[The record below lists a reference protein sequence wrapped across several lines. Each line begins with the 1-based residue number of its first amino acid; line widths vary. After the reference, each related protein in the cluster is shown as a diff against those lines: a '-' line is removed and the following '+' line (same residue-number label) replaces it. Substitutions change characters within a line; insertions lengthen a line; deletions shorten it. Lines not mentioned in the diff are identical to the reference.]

1 MYIYIFEIRNILPVR
16 MVRCN
21 DILDGLFSYETPK
34 IVHIRSRTVGVLS
47 RFVQLAILGYII
59 GYVLVYKKGYQE
71 FSDVESSATTKIKGV
86 VYTNF
91 SDDEFDP
98 HIVNRD
104 LYRRV
109 WDVADYVI
117 PPSENG
123 AVFVATN
130 VLITSNQTQSECPE
144 DETIPG
150 AGCDP
155 ENNTCVAGKSLPV
168 GNGQMTG
175 RCVNTTS
182 GNYSCEINAW
192 CPVEVDISPL
202 KNKKPLLA
210 GSQDFTVLIKNFVEF
225 PKFKNSN
232 RRNIKD
238 TTDRKYL
245 ESCRYNSVTDPDC
258 PVFRLGDIVH
268 WAGQDYN
275 KIAYKGGVIAIVI
288 NWNCNLDFD
297 KKYCLPT
304 YSFTR
309 LDDPNAKLA
318 PGWNFRYANYYND
331 SQRTLY
337 KVYGIKFSI
346 IVQGQAGKF
355 FIVPLLLNVGAGL
368 GLLAV
373 QVVVCDLVVLY
384 LLKKRNYYKSKKYE
398 QVDFDSDE
406 NSTLTGE
413 DYLQSQYQISSGLRP
428 SVEDGY
434 QRAPK
439 P

>member
-1 MYIYIFEIRNILPVR
+1 
-16 MVRCN
+16 MVKCN
-21 DILDGLFSYETPK
+21 DILDSLFSYETPK
-34 IVHIRSRTVGVLS
+34 IVHIRSRAVGVLS
-47 RFVQLAILGYII
+47 RLVQLAILGYII

-71 FSDVESSATTKIKGV
+71 FSDVESSATTKVKGI

-98 HIVNRD
+98 RILDRD

-123 AVFVATN
+123 AVFVATD

-144 DETIPG
+144 DEGI
-150 AGCDP
+150 AAAHCIP
-155 ENNTCVAGKSLPV
+155 ENNTCVAGMTLPL

-175 RCVNTTS
+175 RCVRAPS
-182 GNYSCEINAW
+182 GNHTCQIKAW
-192 CPVEVDISPL
+192 CPVEDDISPL
-202 KNKKPLLA
+202 KGKALLT
-210 GSQDFTVLIKNFVEF
+210 GSQNFTLLIKNFVEF

-238 TTDRKYL
+238 TSDTAYL
-245 ESCRYNSVTDPDC
+245 TSCHYNSETDPDC
-258 PVFRLGDIVH
+258 PVFRLGDIVS
-268 WAGQDYN
+268 WAGQDYDT
-275 KIAYKGGVIAIVI
+275 ISYTGGVIAIVI
-288 NWNCNLDFD
+288 TWDCNLDFD
-297 KKYCLPT
+297 KKYCLPS
-304 YSFTR
+304 YSFSR
-309 LDDPNAKLA
+309 LDDPKAQLA
-318 PGWNFRYANYYND
+318 PGWNFRYANYYSD
-331 SQRTLY
+331 TERTLY
-337 KVYGIKFSI
+337 KVHGIKFSI

-384 LLKKRNYYKSKKYE
+384 LVKKRNYYKSKKYE
-398 QVDFDSDE
+398 EVDCDPEE
-406 NSTLTGE
+406 NGALTGQ
-413 DYLQSQYQISSGLRP
+413 DHLQSQYQASSVLRQSP
-428 SVEDGY
+428 GDGY
-434 QRAPK
+434 QRMPV